1 MIRVRIAVLNPKF
14 EIELETDDSDFE
26 KFKKMLEYIT
36 DKFQQKE
43 SSSPLNLT
51 ISSSDGIE
59 SFACNDISNW
69 KVTNSEEEKTN
80 FHLDL

>member
-26 KFKKMLEYIT
+26 NFKKMLEYIT

-51 ISSSDGIE
+51 ISSSDGI
-59 SFACNDISNW
+59 SNW
-69 KVTNSEEEKTN
+69 EVTNSEEEKTN